1 MKQSSKATIL
11 IVDDTPLNIKILGDA
26 LQDQYDIIVALN
38 GEEAVLRAGQHPM
51 PDLILMDIMMP
62 GMDGYTACEILKQ
75 NYITSKIPLIFVTAK
90 RAIEDEEKGFQLG
103 AVDYISKPFSLPIV
117 RSRIQ
122 THIALY
128 DQTRL
133 LEETIRE
140 RTHELQLTRDVTI
153 HGLAVLA
160 ETRDNE
166 TGAHIIRTKR
176 YVRVLAEYMQTIP
189 PFNSELNT
197 AYIDL
202 LEKSA
207 PLHDIGK
214 VGVPDDILLKPGKL
228 TDEEFHIM
236 KKHSV
241 YGRDALQRSEQAFGD
256 NVSNSF
262 LLCAKEIAYSHHEK
276 WDGSGY
282 PEGLK
287 GTSIPLSARF
297 MAIADVYDALI
308 SERVYKKAFSHE
320 KAVDIMKEGRG
331 SHFDPDLLDGFLV
344 VQHQFK
350 NIAAACQG

>member
-1 MKQSSKATIL
+1 MNESLKATIL

-26 LQDQYDIIVALN
+26 LRDRYDIIVALN
-38 GEEAVLRAGQHPM
+38 GEDAIVRASQHPM

-62 GMDGYTACEILKQ
+62 GMDGYTACERLKQ
-75 NYITSKIPLIFVTAK
+75 NQITKKIPLIFVTAK

-122 THIALY
+122 THLALY
-128 DQTRL
+128 DKNRF

-140 RTHELQLTRDVTI
+140 RTRELRLTRDVTI

-176 YVRVLAEYMQTIP
+176 YVRVLAEYMETIP
-189 PFNSELNT
+189 PFNTELDT

-214 VGVPDDILLKPGKL
+214 VGVPDNILLKPGKL
-228 TDEEFHIM
+228 SDEEFHIM
-236 KKHSV
+236 KKHAI
-241 YGRDALQRSEQAFGD
+241 YGRDALVRSEQAFGD
-256 NVSNSF
+256 NVTHSF

-282 PEGLK
+282 PEGLAGNK
-287 GTSIPLSARF
+287 IPLSARF

-320 KAVDIMKEGRG
+320 KAVSIMAEGRG

-344 VQHQFK
+344 IQQHFK
-350 NIAAACQG
+350 NIASECQG